1 MANALPPLPPDTPG
15 AEPAHEPTAH
25 AVGAA
30 APFEVDAG
38 YDPVLKREV
47 RLQLPGAYA
56 IAKDEI
62 ELFSR
67 LFGDI
72 VDRVLSAKEP
82 PQ

>member
-1 MANALPPLPPDTPG
+1 MANALPPLPPETPG

-25 AVGAA
+25 AVGAT
-30 APFEVDAG
+30 APFEMDAG

-47 RLQLPGAYA
+47 RFHLPGAFA
-56 IAKDEI
+56 LAKDEV